1 VQFGGSSLAPGRVN
15 RMYQQRSPGD
25 DPLIFLSSS
34 SQPLK
39 RSTLKETSRAGRMRG
54 KVVSSVSDSRACSSQ
69 ATPPWADVFFST
81 SAPHERLKG
90 SSLRLLGARQERP
103 QGRRNVDDATWRAA
117 SALGTCRM
125 AGAVG
130 GGTGGDT
137 GGTEGILLGGVAGS
151 SRRVLREF

>member
-1 VQFGGSSLAPGRVN
+1 VQVGVSSLAPSRVN

-39 RSTLKETSRAGRMRG
+39 RSILKETSRAGRMRG
-54 KVVSSVSDSRACSSQ
+54 KVVSSVSDSRASSCQ
-69 ATPPWADVFFST
+69 ATPPWADVSLST

-90 SSLRLLGARQERP
+90 SSLGLLGERQEQP
-103 QGRRNVDDATWRAA
+103 QGRRNVDGATWRAA
-117 SALGTCRM
+117 SALGRCRM

-137 GGTEGILLGGVAGS
+137 GGAEGTILVGVAGS
-151 SRRVLREF
+151 DRRVLREF